1 MACSSCKPI
10 CVLSCE
16 THARWR
22 AQILSVS
29 YQSEYFQSQTFA
41 PSVLGGPEITVI
53 WSVSCV
59 VWVGTTHGGRM
70 CVWRCVWSRHVWW
83 RCRFCW
89 LCTAWYC
96 CYSWH
101 FNEYLLKKK
110 TINKPINFSNYLG
123 FILHACTYAHDDMNA
138 PMNHVI
144 SLFNTNIIVFL
155 WQRPRSQS
163 PG

>member
-10 CVLSCE
+10 CVLSRE

-22 AQILSVS
+22 AQILSVL
-29 YQSEYFQSQTFA
+29 YQSKYFQRQTFA
-41 PSVLGGPEITVI
+41 PSVPGGPEITVI

-59 VWVGTTHGGRM
+59 MWECTTLGGRL
-70 CVWRCVWSRHVWW
+70 CVTVCVKPSVWW

-110 TINKPINFSNYLG
+110 TINKHINFSNYLG
-123 FILHACTYAHDDMNA
+123 FIPNACTYAHDDMNA
-138 PMNHVI
+138 PMNQVI
-144 SLFNTNIIVFL
+144 SLCNTNITVFP
-155 WQRPRSQS
+155 WQRPLSLL